1 MSDFHILHD
10 FIRAQKK
17 KFSYMEKSDTI
28 ERKLRNK
35 IEECIIVVSYIC
47 FFDRIHLFCLLSLM
61 IFFHANCFVLL
72 LKNNVFLTRAFKQ
85 NLLLFHSILQSFRLN
100 INYDGYQLLLV
111 SKECFVNIFQFLT
124 RFTTMEIKLTTA
136 DLFFIGYM
144 KV

>member
-17 KFSYMEKSDTI
+17 KLSYMEKSDTI

-72 LKNNVFLTRAFKQ
+72 LKNNVFLT
-85 NLLLFHSILQSFRLN
+85 QSFRLN

-124 RFTTMEIKLTTA
+124 RFITVEIKLTTA

-144 KV
+144 KVW